1 MVWFWCFAP
10 VRPNRE
16 QPREPSTRFAGVGVR
31 VFGAV
36 LNEVASTTVEES
48 HYMQYYYSYHPK
60 ERTGGWKKLAQALH
74 K

>member
-1 MVWFWCFAP
+1 MSHASTYSG
-10 VRPNRE
+10 
-16 QPREPSTRFAGVGVR
+16 QPSTRFAGVGVR